1 MSKLNLAVEIGGLRL
16 RNPLMNAAGVLGL
29 SASLLRRVY
38 EAGAGIVVTKSIGP
52 SPRRGHPN
60 PTLVAVEGG
69 ILNSMGLPNPGAAYF
84 AGEVKRLK
92 EMGIPVVVSI
102 FGSSLEEYVEVARTM
117 AEAGADA
124 LELNYSCPTVGRERC
139 LLDADPE
146 SIERVTSAVRD
157 AVDLPI
163 FAKLS
168 PNVGDIGE
176 CARASERGG
185 ADAIT
190 AVNTLKGLAI
200 DPELR
205 RPILSGIVG
214 GLSGPALKP
223 VALRCV
229 WEIAEEVEIPVI
241 GCGGISTWRDAIEF
255 LLCGASALQ
264 IGTAIMYRGLG
275 VFGEVLEGMRAYLE
289 ANGFGDINEIVGI
302 AHEA

>member
-1 MSKLNLAVEIGGLRL
+1 M

-29 SASLLRRVY
+29 SADLLRRVY
-38 EAGAGIVVTKSIGP
+38 EAGAGGVVTKSIGP
-52 SPRRGHPN
+52 HPRMGHPN

-84 AGEVKRLK
+84 AKEVKRVK
-92 EMGIPVVVSI
+92 EMGIPVVASI
-102 FGSSLEEYVEVARTM
+102 FGSSLDEFVEVAGIM
-117 AEAGADA
+117 AEGGADA

-146 SIERVTSAVRD
+146 NIERVTSAVRGS
-157 AVDLPI
+157 VDLPI
-163 FAKLS
+163 FVKLS
-168 PNVGDIGE
+168 PNVGDIAE

-190 AVNTLKGLAI
+190 AVNTLKGLAV

-205 RPILSGIVG
+205 RPILSNIIG

-229 WEIAEEVEIPVI
+229 WEIAEEVGIPVI
-241 GCGGISTWRDAIEF
+241 GCGGISTWRDAVEF

-264 IGTAIMYRGLG
+264 IGTAIMYRGLE
-275 VFGEVLEGMRAYLE
+275 VFKEVLEGIKAYLE
-289 ANGFGDINEIVGI
+289 ENGFRDVGEIVGL

>member
-1 MSKLNLAVEIGGLRL
+1 
-16 RNPLMNAAGVLGL
+16 
-29 SASLLRRVY
+29 
-38 EAGAGIVVTKSIGP
+38 
-52 SPRRGHPN
+52 
-60 PTLVAVEGG
+60 VAVEGG

-92 EMGIPVVVSI
+92 EMGIPVIASI

-146 SIERVTSAVRD
+146 SIERVTSAVRE

-168 PNVGDIGE
+168 PNVGNIGE

-185 ADAIT
+185 ADAVT

-205 RPILSGIVG
+205 RPILSGIMG

-264 IGTAIMYRGLG
+264 IGTAIMYRGLE

-289 ANGFGDINEIVGI
+289 ANGFGDVNEIVGI